1 MRMPVKQTSSQ
12 MLKAIQ
18 PKQIWPLFFFSV
30 LIEKNSANRIKMTWQ
45 VKVNKYMESSG
56 CTLIQLQVLT
66 LQGTFLL
73 PKL

>member
-1 MRMPVKQTSSQ
+1 MSVKQTSSQ

-30 LIEKNSANRIKMTWQ
+30 LIKEKKNIANRNKMTWQ

-56 CTLIQLQVLT
+56 RTLI
-66 LQGTFLL
+66 
-73 PKL
+73 